1 MGAGKRKALRGLWG
15 SRGNECDVYGTSPH
29 HVVGLQPSSGF
40 SQRLSL
46 KPRGHQGALQVIVT
60 PIEPSRENRCEGFF
74 CPGFA
79 LERTGI
85 MEKSFLFSGLMRS
98 PEI

>member
-1 MGAGKRKALRGLWG
+1 MAAGERQLTEVLRRTL
-15 SRGNECDVYGTSPH
+15 GNECDVYGTSPH

-40 SQRLSL
+40 LQRFSL

-74 CPGFA
+74 CPERLISLNKA
-79 LERTGI
+79 LDNQ
-85 MEKSFLFSGLMRS
+85 
-98 PEI
+98 

>member
-1 MGAGKRKALRGLWG
+1 MGAGEREALRGLWR

-40 SQRLSL
+40 SQRRLL

-79 LERTGI
+79 LERAGI
-85 MEKSFLFSGLMRS
+85 TKKRS
-98 PEI
+98 YSVT